1 MKFENLRNLLF
12 FHLENDKVSEI
23 KQFRKFMKFAKIIKY
38 FECSSNFFLNNNYMK
53 ASLIKYESFFN
64 NKNNQKNG

>member
-1 MKFENLRNLLF
+1 MSYLIFLLRIYFLFLKMKFENLRNLLF

-38 FECSSNFFLNNNYMK
+38 FECSSNFFFK
-53 ASLIKYESFFN
+53 
-64 NKNNQKNG
+64 